1 MATRVDLVVWNVD
14 RPCAAILILP
24 GWTAVLGFTL
34 TLWATLAS
42 GRVFDGWP
50 SAAMSP
56 RWVAW
61 PVSPMQ
67 RVIPMLSPRWASCWT
82 RAAGPGS
89 TCGILILE
97 RVGLIVPPIVSTGW
111 QL

>member
-1 MATRVDLVVWNVD
+1 
-14 RPCAAILILP
+14 
-24 GWTAVLGFTL
+24 
-34 TLWATLAS
+34 
-42 GRVFDGWP
+42 
-50 SAAMSP
+50 
-56 RWVAW
+56 
-61 PVSPMQ
+61 MQ

-97 RVGLIVPPIVSTGW
+97 RGGLIVPPIVSTGW